1 MTNKQKEQQTKRGSK
16 SLKREVT
23 TSGFILL
30 GVFPVALTPLFFS
43 KGGGRTGKSRGFQE
57 EVTNCLCNCC
67 LSLSTLSSQQ
77 LSRAC
82 H

>member
-30 GVFPVALTPLFFS
+30 GVFPVALTPLFFF
-43 KGGGRTGKSRGFQE
+43 KGEVAPGRAEAFRRK
-57 EVTNCLCNCC
+57 
-67 LSLSTLSSQQ
+67 
-77 LSRAC
+77 
-82 H
+82 